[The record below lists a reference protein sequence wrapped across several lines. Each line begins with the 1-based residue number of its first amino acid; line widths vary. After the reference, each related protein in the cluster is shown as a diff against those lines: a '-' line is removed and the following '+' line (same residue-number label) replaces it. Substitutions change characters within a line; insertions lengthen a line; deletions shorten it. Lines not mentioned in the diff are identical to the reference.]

1 MPNANKIQGMALS
14 PFKMKLYM
22 LKHLPLGFFTG
33 LRVLELDK
41 NKAVVSVPFKY
52 LNKNPFKSVYFAV
65 LSMAAELSSGILA
78 LSLVFESEVPVS
90 MLVLNMKA
98 DFLKKAK
105 TKITFS
111 CNDGEKI
118 AKAIEKCLLSKEG
131 EIVEV
136 QTSGFDTD
144 GEKVAEF
151 QFTWTFK
158 AK

>member
-1 MPNANKIQGMALS
+1 MALS

-22 LKHLPLGFFTG
+22 LRHLPLGFFTG
-33 LRVLELDK
+33 LKVLELDN

-52 LNKNPFKSVYFAV
+52 LNKNPFRSVYFAV
-65 LSMAAELSSGILA
+65 LAMAAELSSGILA
-78 LSLVFESEVPVS
+78 LSVLYEINAPVS

-118 AKAIEKCLLSKEG
+118 TKTIENCIASKEG
-131 EIVEV
+131 EIIEV
-136 QTSGFDTD
+136 KTSGYDTN